1 MLRGK
6 SNTLRIIDANLNRAV
21 EALRVLE
28 EAARFILDSER
39 LSARVKR
46 LRHSLSGILQP
57 FTPHLHDARRI
68 EKDAGAGVSTESE
81 RSRES
86 ILAVVRANASRL
98 KESLRALE
106 EYSKILDP
114 GVGESLQNLRY
125 EFYSLEQ
132 NLLHALSPKTR
143 IADALLVAI
152 VSGSD
157 PGGAVNT
164 TRLAIEGGADVIQL
178 REKEASDRLLLEMA
192 QELRRVTAESET
204 IFIVNDRADVASAC
218 GADGVHVGLED
229 LPVDEARRL
238 LGPEAIIGASAHS
251 AQEGIAAEQQGA
263 DYLGVGSLFA
273 TATKDDAVVRGLE
286 GFLEV
291 ARAVNI
297 PCFAIG
303 GITADNVDRAVKAG
317 VKRAA
322 VAAGISRADSPL
334 EAARR
339 IKTALLDARTGEERD
354 G

>member
-6 SNTLRIIDANLNRAV
+6 SNTLRIVDANLNRAV

-28 EAARFILDSER
+28 EAARFVLDSEH
-39 LSARVKR
+39 LSARAKR
-46 LRHSLSGILQP
+46 LRHSISGVLQP
-57 FTPHLHDARRI
+57 LVPQLHGARRI

-86 ILAVVRANASRL
+86 VLDVVRANASRL

-106 EYSKILDP
+106 EYSKLFDP
-114 GVGESLQNLRY
+114 IIGESLQNLRY
-125 EFYSLEQ
+125 EFYSFER

-143 IADALLVAI
+143 IADALLIAI

-157 PGGAVNT
+157 PAGPVETA
-164 TRLAIEGGADVIQL
+164 RLAIEGGADVIQL
-178 REKEASDRLLLEMA
+178 REKEACDRLLLEMA
-192 QELRRVTAESET
+192 HELRRITAETET

-238 LGPEAIIGASAHS
+238 LGPEAIIGASAHTV
-251 AQEGIAAEQQGA
+251 QEGIAAEEQGA

-273 TATKDDAVVRGLE
+273 TATKDDAVVRGPE
-286 GFLEV
+286 SFLEV
-291 ARAVNI
+291 MRAVNI

-317 VKRAA
+317 VEQAA
-322 VAAGISRADSPL
+322 VASGISRADSPL

-339 IKTALLDARTGEERD
+339 IKTALRSARADATQDE
-354 G
+354 